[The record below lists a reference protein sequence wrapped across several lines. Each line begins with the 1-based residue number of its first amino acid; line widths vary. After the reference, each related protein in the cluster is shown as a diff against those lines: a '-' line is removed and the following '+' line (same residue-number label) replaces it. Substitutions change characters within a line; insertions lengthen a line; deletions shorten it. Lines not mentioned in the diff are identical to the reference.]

1 MPQIRRQR
9 ALSLLANSAD
19 GRTEARLFSHGFTR
33 EVISGLIRDGL
44 ATASTGRVGRAP
56 VEVVRIKITEAGRA
70 ALAARSGS
78 PGMTGTPPLTGDF
91 PSLPRIHQVM
101 NATNGKAEDK
111 FGLEDRRRKIVNEI
125 MRLSPPPEGCAQ
137 RARLVLESKFTF
149 EELQVLA
156 RLFETGSTRYL
167 SPKRATDI
175 TSIKRCSTN
184 PNCRSPN
191 TRFTIAPRRGCV
203 GLWSPLRP
211 AIRRRR

>member
-1 MPQIRRQR
+1 MPQIGRLR

-19 GRTEARLFSHGFTR
+19 GRTEARLLSLGFTR

-44 ATASTGRVGRAP
+44 ATANTGRVGRAPP

-70 ALAARSGS
+70 ALTARSGS

-91 PSLPRIHQVM
+91 PSVPRIDQVM

-111 FGLEDRRRKIVNEI
+111 VGLEDGRRKIVSEI

-149 EELQVLA
+149 EELQVLVEA
-156 RLFETGSTRYL
+156 LRHGIDAILE
-167 SPKRATDI
+167 PKE
-175 TSIKRCSTN
+175 SK
-184 PNCRSPN
+184 
-191 TRFTIAPRRGCV
+191 
-203 GLWSPLRP
+203 
-211 AIRRRR
+211 

>member
-19 GRTEARLFSHGFTR
+19 GRTEARLLSHGFTR

-44 ATASTGRVGRAP
+44 ATANTGRVGRAP

-70 ALAARSGS
+70 ALTARSGS

-91 PSLPRIHQVM
+91 PSVPRIDQVM
-101 NATNGKAEDK
+101 NTTNGKAEDK
-111 FGLEDRRRKIVNEI
+111 FGLEDGRRKIVSEI

-149 EELQVLA
+149 EELQVLVEA
-156 RLFETGSTRYL
+156 
-167 SPKRATDI
+167 
-175 TSIKRCSTN
+175 
-184 PNCRSPN
+184 
-191 TRFTIAPRRGCV
+191 
-203 GLWSPLRP
+203 LRDGID
-211 AIRRRR
+211 AILELKESK

>member
-19 GRTEARLFSHGFTR
+19 GRTEARLLSHGFTR

-44 ATASTGRVGRAP
+44 ATANTGRVGRAP

-70 ALAARSGS
+70 GS

-91 PSLPRIHQVM
+91 PSVPRIDQVM
-101 NATNGKAEDK
+101 KATNGKAEDK
-111 FGLEDRRRKIVNEI
+111 FGLEDGRRKIVSEI

-149 EELQVLA
+149 EELQVMAESLRDGIDA
-156 RLFETGSTRYL
+156 ILE
-167 SPKRATDI
+167 
-175 TSIKRCSTN
+175 
-184 PNCRSPN
+184 PNESE
-191 TRFTIAPRRGCV
+191 
-203 GLWSPLRP
+203 
-211 AIRRRR
+211 

>member
-19 GRTEARLFSHGFTR
+19 GRTEARLLSHGFTR

-70 ALAARSGS
+70 ALTARSGS

-91 PSLPRIHQVM
+91 PSVPRIDQVM

-111 FGLEDRRRKIVNEI
+111 VGRRKIVSEI

-149 EELQVLA
+149 EELQVLVEA
-156 RLFETGSTRYL
+156 
-167 SPKRATDI
+167 
-175 TSIKRCSTN
+175 
-184 PNCRSPN
+184 
-191 TRFTIAPRRGCV
+191 
-203 GLWSPLRP
+203 LRDGID
-211 AIRRRR
+211 AILELKESK

>member
-19 GRTEARLFSHGFTR
+19 GRTEARLLSHGFTR

-70 ALAARSGS
+70 ALTARSGS
-78 PGMTGTPPLTGDF
+78 TPGMTGTPPLTGDF
-91 PSLPRIHQVM
+91 PSVPRIDQVM
-101 NATNGKAEDK
+101 NATNDNGEVKSR
-111 FGLEDRRRKIVNEI
+111 LEDGRRKIVSEI

-149 EELQVLA
+149 EELQVLVEA
-156 RLFETGSTRYL
+156 LRDGIDAIL
-167 SPKRATDI
+167 A
-175 TSIKRCSTN
+175 
-184 PNCRSPN
+184 PNQSE
-191 TRFTIAPRRGCV
+191 
-203 GLWSPLRP
+203 
-211 AIRRRR
+211 

>member
-19 GRTEARLFSHGFTR
+19 GRTEARLLSHGFTR

-56 VEVVRIKITEAGRA
+56 VEAVRIKITEAGRA

-149 EELQVLA
+149 EELQVLVEA
-156 RLFETGSTRYL
+156 
-167 SPKRATDI
+167 
-175 TSIKRCSTN
+175 
-184 PNCRSPN
+184 
-191 TRFTIAPRRGCV
+191 
-203 GLWSPLRP
+203 LRDGID
-211 AIRRRR
+211 AILELKESK